1 MRAVLQFD
9 YGCNY
14 DTREILRLRS
24 GQALAPLVKT
34 RIFGMTALGDRRP
47 QLGSTRKVRDV
58 TATTRARMLESS
70 VSGSLCSTFHRREP
84 MPNILTIEELAVEPL
99 AKMLPHPEV
108 RTDVL
113 VIGAG
118 PTGLACAIEAQKV
131 GLKLIVVDKGCLVN
145 SLFHYPPGMTFF
157 TTPELLEIGDIP
169 FTTSLQ
175 KPTREE
181 ALEYYRKVS
190 EHYRLDIRQYEWVK
204 TVMGEDN
211 KFQITA
217 TDRAA
222 RPRDYHTRKVIVST
236 GYYDLAN
243 QLDILGEDLPKVSH
257 YYGESHP
264 YYDCDVVVIGG
275 KNSAAIAALDLWRH
289 GARVTLVYRGAQL
302 HHHVKYWIRPDLEN
316 RIKNREIEAHFNS
329 AVQEIGVDH
338 VVVQTPRGP
347 IRLKNDFVLALVGYH
362 PDYDFL
368 RSMGLELSTEQC
380 RPVCDP
386 VTLESNVAGIYVAG
400 VIVAGSRT
408 NEIFIENGRFHG
420 KQIAEDLKR
429 KLLPG
434 S

>member
-1 MRAVLQFD
+1 MPDVL
-9 YGCNY
+9 
-14 DTREILRLRS
+14 T
-24 GQALAPLVKT
+24 
-34 RIFGMTALGDRRP
+34 M
-47 QLGSTRKVRDV
+47 
-58 TATTRARMLESS
+58 
-70 VSGSLCSTFHRREP
+70 
-84 MPNILTIEELAVEPL
+84 EELAVEPQ
-99 AKMLPHPEV
+99 AKLQPRPET

-131 GLKLIVVDKGCLVN
+131 GLKVIVVDKGCLVN

-169 FTTSLQ
+169 FTTALQ

-190 EHYRLDIRQYEWVK
+190 EHYRLDIHQYEWVK

-217 TDRAA
+217 TDRAG
-222 RPRDYHTRKVIVST
+222 RPCDYHTRKVIVST

-243 QLDILGEDLPKVSH
+243 QLCVPGEELPKVSH

-302 HHHVKYWIRPDLEN
+302 HHHVKYWIRPDIEN
-316 RIKNREIEAHFNS
+316 RIKNGEIEAYFNS
-329 AVQEIGVDH
+329 TVQEIGIDH
-338 VVVQTPRGP
+338 VVMQTPRGP

-368 RSMGLELSTEQC
+368 RSMGLELSSEQC

-386 VTLESNVAGIYVAG
+386 VTLESNVPGIYVAG

-429 KLLPG
+429 KLLP
-434 S
+434 SS

>member
-1 MRAVLQFD
+1 
-9 YGCNY
+9 
-14 DTREILRLRS
+14 
-24 GQALAPLVKT
+24 
-34 RIFGMTALGDRRP
+34 
-47 QLGSTRKVRDV
+47 
-58 TATTRARMLESS
+58 
-70 VSGSLCSTFHRREP
+70 
-84 MPNILTIEELAVEPL
+84 MPDILTMEELAVEPQ
-99 AKMLPHPEV
+99 AKMLPHPET

-118 PTGLACAIEAQKV
+118 PTGLACAIEAQKA
-131 GLKLIVVDKGCLVN
+131 GLKVIVVDKGCLVN

-217 TDRAA
+217 TDRAG

-243 QLDILGEDLPKVSH
+243 QLGIAGEDLPKVSH

-316 RIKNREIEAHFNS
+316 RIKNREIDAHFNS
-329 AVQEIGVDH
+329 TVQEIGIDH
-338 VVVQTPRGP
+338 VVVQTPREA
-347 IRLKNDFVLALVGYH
+347 IRLKNDFVLALIGYH

-368 RSMGLELSTEQC
+368 RSMGLELSAEQC

-386 VTLESNVAGIYVAG
+386 VSLESNVPGIYVAG

-429 KLLPG
+429 KLRPG